1 MAAARV
7 PMAARARVAAYFDY
21 VDDDLHNLDDATVL
35 EELNVALR
43 FAILRHAAHAKL
55 CDSLVHGGLES
66 GVVASMV
73 HAMRPIIAA
82 PGERILEAGQPDP
95 AAYVFA
101 AGRAHAVD
109 DRGHEEY
116 LSVGA
121 ILSNHEFRQVAKRV
135 GVPTR
140 RVTFHVER
148 CRGLPPQA
156 SLVARAAGASACDPF
171 VEVTVVSKTVFGQS
185 VKTCRTR
192 VRRFST
198 DPLYDETF
206 ALKAYHQTRTALVTV
221 YNWARGVEGRRLG
234 QVEVEVH
241 EEENH
246 EADTDRRR
254 LSVFSASARRKRAAG
269 HLRQVEKKH
278 SHDPHPGVTGEL
290 EYDHP
295 VSYAVAVAK
304 KHAEEAAAPA
314 LQLRDGRA

>member
-1 MAAARV
+1 
-7 PMAARARVAAYFDY
+7 
-21 VDDDLHNLDDATVL
+21 
-35 EELNVALR
+35 
-43 FAILRHAAHAKL
+43 
-55 CDSLVHGGLES
+55 
-66 GVVASMV
+66 MV
-73 HAMRPIIAA
+73 HDMRPVVAA

-95 AAYVFA
+95 RPRFA

-121 ILSNHEFRQVAKRV
+121 ILSNNEFRQVAKRV

-140 RVTFHVER
+140 RVTFHIER

-156 SLVARAAGASACDPF
+156 SLLSRAAGASACDPF

-206 ALKAYHQTRTALVTV
+206 SLKAYHQTRTALVTV

-234 QVEVEVH
+234 QVEVEVQ
-241 EEENH
+241 EPRNGGRGGT
-246 EADTDRRR
+246 AARRARRR
-254 LSVFSASARRKRAAG
+254 SATCGCAWRATRWGRRRS
-269 HLRQVEKKH
+269 R
-278 SHDPHPGVTGEL
+278 
-290 EYDHP
+290 
-295 VSYAVAVAK
+295 
-304 KHAEEAAAPA
+304 
-314 LQLRDGRA
+314 GRPR

>member
-1 MAAARV
+1 
-7 PMAARARVAAYFDY
+7 
-21 VDDDLHNLDDATVL
+21 
-35 EELNVALR
+35 
-43 FAILRHAAHAKL
+43 
-55 CDSLVHGGLES
+55 
-66 GVVASMV
+66 
-73 HAMRPIIAA
+73 MRPVVAA

-234 QVEVEVH
+234 HVRG
-241 EEENH
+241 
-246 EADTDRRR
+246 RRR
-254 LSVFSASARRKRAAG
+254 EETRRGGGRAGAAAARRPCLMEIPPSNICVYVASG
-269 HLRQVEKKH
+269 
-278 SHDPHPGVTGEL
+278 PG
-290 EYDHP
+290 
-295 VSYAVAVAK
+295 S
-304 KHAEEAAAPA
+304 
-314 LQLRDGRA
+314 